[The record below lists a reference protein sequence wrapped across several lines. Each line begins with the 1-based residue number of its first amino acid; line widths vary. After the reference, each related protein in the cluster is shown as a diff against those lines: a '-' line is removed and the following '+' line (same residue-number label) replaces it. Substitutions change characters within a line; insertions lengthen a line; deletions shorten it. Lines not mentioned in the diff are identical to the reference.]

1 MVSEMIKYP
10 NGNNAS
16 SKKMQSSN
24 SKIKIGYGDRGMN
37 LENRIN
43 ISNDYY
49 REREIAVIYKKPTP
63 IQVVHIYNTP
73 SGSTKIDDAYFLTP
87 STTDYNGVYKGKY
100 IDFEAKETRNKSSFP
115 LQNLH
120 KHQIEHLMSIIK
132 HGGIGF
138 LIVYF
143 STLEKTFLLD
153 ARIVYEHYIGKIN
166 SIPFSVFEE
175 KGHIIEEGYILPLDY
190 LKCVDKTYFNE

>member
-1 MVSEMIKYP
+1 MIKYP
-10 NGNNAS
+10 IGNKPS
-16 SKKMQSSN
+16 SKKTINSS
-24 SKIKIGYGDRGMN
+24 KMKVGYGDRGMN

-49 REREIAVIYKKPTP
+49 REKEIAVIYKKPTP

-87 STTDYNGVYKGKY
+87 STTDYNGIYKGKY
-100 IDFEAKETRNKSSFP
+100 IDFEAKETRNKTSFP

-120 KHQIEHLMSIIK
+120 KHQIEHLISIIK

-143 STLEKTFLLD
+143 TTLEKTFLLD
-153 ARIVYEHYIGKIN
+153 AKVVYEHYLGDVK
-166 SIPFSVFEE
+166 SIPYTAFEE
-175 KGHIIEEGYILPLDY
+175 NGYLIEEGYVLPLDY
-190 LKCVDKTYFNE
+190 LKVVNKVYFNE